1 MRNCRSSGN
10 CRKSKIIEDGVSI
23 SCEAPSAQM
32 ELELLAIRA
41 KNQEL
46 TKAHA
51 KLIHDLYA
59 LRSENDNLRAQLIEI
74 QAKYSAQEAEYA
86 VIKKEI
92 EKHSSSLLDVVNLV
106 LLLRG
111 GRSKSLPEVDP
122 KPRAVTHTVKPHN
135 VNGTILNH
143 PQIALTRMPN
153 VTNKRTYELPSCSS
167 IDENYQDSAPST
179 SNEADALEDSD
190 SDDEEEIN
198 SRVSVARRGVIVTP
212 SKAMEDD
219 GEQLEEEQELTS
231 TELENR
237 RLSTINEESFGAPA
251 ENKTTFGEV
260 RIYLSRLSNEELQA
274 GSQNNS
280 CSSLEANANDTY
292 LNIEATVIENEG
304 SRVRTDIMIFSPR
317 SNSTRLEQSLSSFE
331 ERTSSGCNT
340 PQIQSSVVTPSC
352 LDYNNSG
359 ESEFQ
364 SSPPIIPWYPTPS
377 MSALGDINQSADQ
390 SALDIRTEN
399 QEKSPLSFSKTP
411 SSTKRPKTTW
421 RQRSTLQKKETSPLS
436 IRSSNVTQRE
446 LFSLKSG
453 VNLSDEGVRTPTVFL
468 QRLESPTENA
478 STSLRG
484 VCTSAYL
491 EEAGEKEPDENVL
504 SCNTKAKSSASRKAK
519 SKSRS
524 RSPKSAA
531 KKKRIGLSEG
541 NHSEM
546 RDVQIRLSN
555 IISKQKREAEI
566 PENKSGRPERAAKP
580 KNLKEASLLGK
591 MRREN

>member
-1 MRNCRSSGN
+1 MRNYNSSGS
-10 CRKSKIIEDGVSI
+10 CRRPKIVEDGAST
-23 SCEAPSAQM
+23 SREAPSLQM

-51 KLIHDLYA
+51 KLVHDLYA
-59 LRSENDNLRAQLIEI
+59 LRNENDNLRAQLIEI

-111 GRSKSLPEVDP
+111 GRPKSLPEVDP

-143 PQIALTRMPN
+143 PRIALTRMAN
-153 VTNKRTYELPSCSS
+153 VTNKRTHELPSCST
-167 IDENYQDSAPST
+167 INENFEDSVPST
-179 SNEADALEDSD
+179 SNEGDALEDSG
-190 SDDEEEIN
+190 SEDEEEIN

-212 SKAMEDD
+212 SNAMEDD
-219 GEQLEEEQELTS
+219 GDQLEDEQELTS

-260 RIYLSRLSNEELQA
+260 KIYLSRLSNEELQA
-274 GSQNNS
+274 SSQNNS

-304 SRVRTDIMIFSPR
+304 NRVRTDIMIFSPR

-331 ERTSSGCNT
+331 GRTSSACNT
-340 PQIQSSVVTPSC
+340 PQVQNSVVTPRS
-352 LDYNNSG
+352 LGYNNSN
-359 ESEFQ
+359 ENEFQ
-364 SSPPIIPWYPTPS
+364 NSPSIIPWYPTPS
-377 MSALGDINQSADQ
+377 MSALGDIDQ
-390 SALDIRTEN
+390 SVHDNRTEN
-399 QEKSPLSFSKTP
+399 QEKSPMSFSKTP
-411 SSTKRPKTTW
+411 SSIKRPRTTW
-421 RQRSTLQKKETSPLS
+421 RQRSTLQRKDSSPLS
-436 IRSSNVTQRE
+436 VRSSNVTQRE
-446 LFSLKSG
+446 LFSLKSS

-468 QRLESPTENA
+468 QKLESPTENA
-478 STSLRG
+478 SRLLRG
-484 VCTSAYL
+484 VCAPAYL
-491 EEAGEKEPDENVL
+491 EEADEKEPDENVL
-504 SCNTKAKSSASRKAK
+504 SRNVKAKPSTSRKAK

-531 KKKRIGLSEG
+531 KKKRSGPSEG
-541 NHSEM
+541 SHSEM

-555 IISKQKREAEI
+555 IVGKQTREAEV